1 MASLV
6 CLSCQGKIIII
17 RKKKGLLPSLT
28 QLIHNFKKS
37 QKKREKRKKEKI
49 KTPENEPVL
58 PIFNRLFSFTSESG
72 IHVFQSILSK
82 QLRLNFIPFIS
93 VLLLSL
99 FFFCRSQG
107 QSRRKVES
115 LCFFL
120 SSRHMHPPGTYIS
133 AKSKVAAHC
142 GRCGGCA

>member
-1 MASLV
+1 M
-6 CLSCQGKIIII
+6 
-17 RKKKGLLPSLT
+17 
-28 QLIHNFKKS
+28 
-37 QKKREKRKKEKI
+37 KEKI

-58 PIFNRLFSFTSESG
+58 PIFNRLLSFTSESG

-107 QSRRKVES
+107 QSRRKVEFES

>member
-1 MASLV
+1 MASFNSLPQ
-6 CLSCQGKIIII
+6 LPRQNNNNNK
-17 RKKKGLLPSLT
+17 KKKGLLPSLT

-82 QLRLNFIPFIS
+82 QPRLNFIPFIS
-93 VLLLSL
+93 VLLLS
-99 FFFCRSQG
+99 FFFFVDLRD
-107 QSRRKVES
+107 KVVE
-115 LCFFL
+115 
-120 SSRHMHPPGTYIS
+120 
-133 AKSKVAAHC
+133 K
-142 GRCGGCA
+142 